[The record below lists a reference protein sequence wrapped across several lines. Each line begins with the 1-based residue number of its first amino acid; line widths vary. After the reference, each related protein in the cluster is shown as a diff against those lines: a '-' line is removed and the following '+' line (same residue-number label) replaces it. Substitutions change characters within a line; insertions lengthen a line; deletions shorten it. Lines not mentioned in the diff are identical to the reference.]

1 MLLQARTP
9 RPCRATRGYWTGG
22 AQISSLVTAAAD
34 GEMLPPVSP
43 AAAGGDNQ
51 QSCFIRELINPCRS
65 SLVTMIK
72 FAEAE
77 ELPPSAALLPV
88 GMAGMAL
95 LHRRSRHC
103 RAREALAQNRT
114 RPLHLHVLSPI
125 VPLLAPVHLLI
136 ASPSPEIPV
145 WHTGP
150 SWGTGNVAPRAPPPA
165 VTWNQLLGA
174 RRDAMLVI
182 APLPPKPAS
191 RTILLAFLI
200 PAFPTPKG
208 DPGLIP
214 SLGTAPGTNAAR
226 FPTIPL

>member
-150 SWGTGNVAPRAPPPA
+150 SWRNRECRTQSTNTSGDMKPAPR
-165 VTWNQLLGA
+165 G
-174 RRDAMLVI
+174 
-182 APLPPKPAS
+182 
-191 RTILLAFLI
+191 
-200 PAFPTPKG
+200 
-208 DPGLIP
+208 
-214 SLGTAPGTNAAR
+214 APGCNAGNRPSASQTCQQDYPACISHSSLPHSER
-226 FPTIPL
+226 